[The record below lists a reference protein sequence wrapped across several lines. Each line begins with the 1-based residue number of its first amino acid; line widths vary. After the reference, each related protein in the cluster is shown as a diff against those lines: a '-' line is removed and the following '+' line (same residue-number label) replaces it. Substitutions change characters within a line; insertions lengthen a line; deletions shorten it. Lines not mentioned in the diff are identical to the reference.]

1 MFAWIVLVLL
11 HIIACIIIW
20 FLTKAERLKMNP
32 AMMPVVVCIPVFGEL
47 CAVAIHVIVR
57 TGNDGRSKIYRD
69 GRRAASKEE
78 DEVELKPEEQQ
89 LVVPLEEALVLNEN
103 SVRRTLIMDI
113 LTDNPD
119 DYLNVLN
126 QARLNEDTEVVHYA
140 VTAVTELTKQYDLQL
155 QKLEA
160 DYAEHPGSREILDRY
175 IYFLKDYIEKEIA
188 QGQYLLI
195 QRNQLDGLLKK
206 RLRKEADIELFELL
220 IDNEI
225 ELRMFSDAG
234 IALEQMERHWP
245 RAEQTW
251 LMRLKYYVVQG
262 KGERVQ
268 ELIRLIDQKQVYMS
282 VEGKRTLD
290 FWRHKTEYE

>member
-1 MFAWIVLVLL
+1 MFAWIVLVL

-20 FLTKAERLKMNP
+20 ILTKTGRMKMNP
-32 AMMPVVVCIPVFGEL
+32 AMMPVVVCIPFFGEL
-47 CAVAIHVIVR
+47 CAVAIHLIVSS
-57 TGNDGRSKIYRD
+57 GNDGRSKIYRD
-69 GRRAASKEE
+69 GRKAVSKEE

-103 SVRRTLIMDI
+103 SIRRTLIMDI

-119 DYLNVLN
+119 EYLNVLN

-155 QKLEA
+155 QRLEA

-175 IYFLKDYIEKEIA
+175 ILFLKEYIEKEIA

-206 RLRKEADIELFELL
+206 RLRQDPDMELFELL
-220 IDNEI
+220 VDNEI
-225 ELRMFSDAG
+225 ELRMFSEAG
-234 IALEQMERHWP
+234 MALDQMEHHWP
-245 RAEQTW
+245 EAEQTW
-251 LMRLKYYVVQG
+251 LLRLKYYVVQG

-268 ELIRLIDQKQVYMS
+268 ELIRLVDQKQIYMS
-282 VEGKRTLD
+282 VEGKGMLD